1 VPSQLH
7 EAILDLFRAQPKLA
21 PDLLTKGL
29 GLEVPSERVSVL
41 PADFGETRP
50 AEYRA
55 DHVVLV
61 EDHASSLGIIV
72 EVQLSRDERK
82 RYFWPYYAA
91 SLRARQNCPAIV
103 LVVCPL
109 RRVAAWAR
117 APIELGGENRFRAI
131 VFGPDDIPAMVSP
144 EEARADP
151 ELAVLS
157 ALAHGKS
164 KDISRAVEV
173 AQSAIAAVAELDRE
187 RSTYYYDIIWSGL
200 GPKVQEAL
208 RVAKANYQYQSEFAR
223 KYVEEGRQE
232 GHVAGTRRTLE
243 KQLRLKFGAL
253 SPETEARLAA
263 ATEAEL
269 DLWTERILTAKSAD
283 AVFSES

>member
-7 EAILDLFRAQPKLA
+7 ETILDLFKAQPRLA
-21 PDLLTKGL
+21 PKLLREGL
-29 GLEVPSERVSVL
+29 GFQVSSERVSVCSS
-41 PADFGETRP
+41 DFGEARP

-55 DHVVLV
+55 DHVLLV
-61 EDHASSLGIIV
+61 EWEAGALGIIV

-82 RYFWPYYAA
+82 RYSWPYYAA
-91 SLRARQNCPAIV
+91 SLRARQSCPVIV
-103 LVVCPL
+103 LVVCP
-109 RRVAAWAR
+109 RRGVARWANE
-117 APIELGGENRFRAI
+117 PIDLGGGNEFRPA
-131 VFGPDDIPAMVSP
+131 VLGPANAPVVRDPNT
-144 EEARADP
+144 ARADP

-157 ALAHGKS
+157 ALIHGNS
-164 KDISRAVEV
+164 KEFEV
-173 AQSAIAAVAELDRE
+173 ALEVATVAIGAAAELDRE

-269 DLWTERILTAKSAD
+269 DLWTERILTATSPD
-283 AVFSES
+283 AVFTAE